1 MSGRDDSTPAIA
13 VIAAARAATEA
24 GSGGAVHD
32 PGIDPG
38 HAVGGAIAADV
49 ARDLAPPLAELRDR
63 LALIVDTL
71 DRHVAQST
79 GPTPYP
85 WTDIQHLRQQMVQAY
100 LTCAG
105 MARVTNELA
114 RALASIGAP
123 VGVVDVN
130 HEVEGAVHL
139 ASHRIASDT
148 EPMIDAGS
156 VPPACGAPGELMLAV
171 AQLVLVGAASA
182 AKVHGSSLAVRTFV
196 DGDVVGITIAD
207 NGGGA
212 ADAAAVAL
220 VHVAAVAA
228 RAGGTCEGTSTDG
241 QGSWFELRLPIAT

>member
-1 MSGRDDSTPAIA
+1 MSDDVVEAAIA
-13 VIAAARAATEA
+13 LPVAAPVD
-24 GSGGAVHD
+24 GPLAVVVL
-32 PGIDPG
+32 PEPG
-38 HAVGGAIAADV
+38 HVVGGAIAADV

-71 DRHVAQST
+71 DRHVAMST

-85 WTDIQHLRQQMVQAY
+85 WTDVQHLRQSLVQAY

-105 MARVTNELA
+105 MARVTTELA
-114 RALASIGAP
+114 RALASIGAV

-139 ASHRIASDT
+139 ASHRIAPDT

-156 VPPACGAPGELMLAV
+156 VPAARGAPGELMLAV

-182 AKVHGSSLAVRTFV
+182 ARVKGSSLSIRTYV
-196 DGDVVGITIAD
+196 DGDAVVITIAD

-212 ADAAAVAL
+212 PDAAAVAL

-228 RAGGTCEGTSTDG
+228 RAGGSCEGTSPDG
-241 QGSWFELRLPIAT
+241 QGSWFELRLPVA

>member
-1 MSGRDDSTPAIA
+1 MSDETI
-13 VIAAARAATEA
+13 VQAALAATA
-24 GSGGAVHD
+24 ATGDASVAPIVAL
-32 PGIDPG
+32 PDPG
-38 HAVGGAIAADV
+38 HVVGGAIAADV

-85 WTDIQHLRQQMVQAY
+85 WNDIQHLRQSMVQAY

-105 MARVTNELA
+105 MARVTTELA

-123 VGVVDVN
+123 VGIVDVN

-139 ASHRIASDT
+139 ASHRIAADT

-156 VPPACGAPGELMLAV
+156 VPAARGAPGELMLAV

-182 AKVHGSSLAVRTFV
+182 ARVKGSSLSIRTYVDADAVV
-196 DGDVVGITIAD
+196 ITIAD

-212 ADAAAVAL
+212 PDAAAVAL
-220 VHVAAVAA
+220 LHVAAVAA
-228 RAGGTCEGTSTDG
+228 RAGGSCEGTSPEG
-241 QGSWFELRLPIAT
+241 QGSWFELRLPAI